1 MLLSCEPRRR
11 ALTGA
16 PACVQTRD
24 FSGGAR
30 VQRAPRSTPACRCL
44 CIPAGYTAETWHL
57 ANRGAARLGAPAR
70 AARPFLRVTS
80 VCLLP
85 KVMCAGLNS
94 LRVGWRMRIALARA
108 LFVDPTFLI
117 LDEPTNHLVPPV
129 PAGTLEP

>member
-1 MLLSCEPRRR
+1 MTSLEARACSGPLAQHQPAAAFAFLQDTLLKRGTLQTEGLQGLGRLLALRALSCESP
-11 ALTGA
+11 
-16 PACVQTRD
+16 
-24 FSGGAR
+24 
-30 VQRAPRSTPACRCL
+30 L
-44 CIPAGYTAETWHL
+44 C
-57 ANRGAARLGAPAR
+57 GAPAR